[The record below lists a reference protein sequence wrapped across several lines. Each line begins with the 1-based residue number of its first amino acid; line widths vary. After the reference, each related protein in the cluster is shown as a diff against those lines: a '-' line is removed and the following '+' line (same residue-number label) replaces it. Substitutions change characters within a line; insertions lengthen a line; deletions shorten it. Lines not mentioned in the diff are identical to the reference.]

1 MFTKKVSFI
10 YNNFGVFLSFLFI
23 FLCFLISIFSYLFIP
38 DSSEYSNQMH
48 LGIHSK
54 SPGFKVN
61 IISVPV
67 KNDHNQSLINLFFF
81 GDKSPDQEILIN
93 EYRLVEDGIEYEEF
107 EKISEKKIIPYD
119 LFPSDLSGYQIENK
133 FINERKFIFGT
144 DSFGRDVFGRV
155 MLGTRVSLF
164 IGFIAVLI
172 SLLIGVTIGLVSGY
186 YGGFIDDVSMMV
198 INMFWSI
205 PTLLLVIAISL
216 ALGKGFWQVY
226 VAVGLTMW
234 VEVARV
240 VRGQVI
246 SEKNKD
252 YITASKVLGFSDFR
266 ILFKHI
272 IPNIIGPILI
282 ISSANFASAILIESG
297 LSFLGIGTQP
307 PMPSWGSMIKDNYQY
322 IILGKAYLAI
332 IPGTAIML
340 LVTSFMFLGNNLG
353 DFFVPEKYLD
363 TDLKCDLHPR
373 FSPSGN
379 LICIDSAHTGE
390 RQVYIIKNNF

>member
-10 YNNFGVFLSFLFI
+10 YNHFGVLLSFFLI
-23 FLCFLISIFSYLFIP
+23 FLCFLISIFSYSLIS

-61 IISVPV
+61 IISVPL
-67 KNDHNQSLINLFFF
+67 KNDYDQSSLNLFFF
-81 GDKSPDQEILIN
+81 GNKSPDQEILIN
-93 EYRLVEDGIEYEEF
+93 EYRLVEDGIEYNEYD
-107 EKISEKKIIPYD
+107 KISDKKIIPYN
-119 LFPSDLSGYQIENK
+119 LFPSNLSVYQIENK

-186 YGGFIDDVSMMV
+186 YGGLIDDVSMMI
-198 INMFWSI
+198 INIFWSI

-252 YITASKVLGFSDFR
+252 YIIASKVLGFSDFR

-353 DFFVPEKYLD
+353 DFFV
-363 TDLKCDLHPR
+363 
-373 FSPSGN
+373 
-379 LICIDSAHTGE
+379 
-390 RQVYIIKNNF
+390 KNK

>member
-332 IPGTAIML
+332 IHGTAIML

-353 DFFVPEKYLD
+353 DFFV
-363 TDLKCDLHPR
+363 
-373 FSPSGN
+373 
-379 LICIDSAHTGE
+379 
-390 RQVYIIKNNF
+390 KNK

>member
-10 YNNFGVFLSFLFI
+10 YNHFGVLLSFFLI
-23 FLCFLISIFSYLFIP
+23 FLCFLISIFSYSLIS

-67 KNDHNQSLINLFFF
+67 KNDDDQSLLNLFFF
-81 GDKSPDQEILIN
+81 GNKSPDQEILIN
-93 EYRLVEDGIEYEEF
+93 EYRLVEDGIEYKKYDE
-107 EKISEKKIIPYD
+107 ISDKKIISYN
-119 LFPSDLSGYQIENK
+119 LFPSNLSVYQIENK

-186 YGGFIDDVSMMV
+186 YGGLIDDISMMI
-198 INMFWSI
+198 INIFWSI

-252 YITASKVLGFSDFR
+252 YIIASKVLGFSDFR

-353 DFFVPEKYLD
+353 DFFV
-363 TDLKCDLHPR
+363 
-373 FSPSGN
+373 
-379 LICIDSAHTGE
+379 
-390 RQVYIIKNNF
+390 KNK

>member
-390 RQVYIIKNNF
+390 RQVYIIKPL

>member
-10 YNNFGVFLSFLFI
+10 YNHFGVLLSFFLI
-23 FLCFLISIFSYLFIP
+23 FLCFLISIFSYSLIS

-67 KNDHNQSLINLFFF
+67 KNDDDQSLLNLFFF
-81 GDKSPDQEILIN
+81 GNKSPDQEILIN
-93 EYRLVEDGIEYEEF
+93 EYRLVEDGIEYKEYDE
-107 EKISEKKIIPYD
+107 ISDKKIISYN
-119 LFPSDLSGYQIENK
+119 LFPSNLSVYQIENK

-186 YGGFIDDVSMMV
+186 YGGLIDDISMMI
-198 INMFWSI
+198 INIFWSI

-252 YITASKVLGFSDFR
+252 YIIASKVLGFSDFR

-353 DFFVPEKYLD
+353 DFFV
-363 TDLKCDLHPR
+363 
-373 FSPSGN
+373 
-379 LICIDSAHTGE
+379 
-390 RQVYIIKNNF
+390 KNK

>member
-1 MFTKKVSFI
+1 
-10 YNNFGVFLSFLFI
+10 
-23 FLCFLISIFSYLFIP
+23 
-38 DSSEYSNQMH
+38 
-48 LGIHSK
+48 
-54 SPGFKVN
+54 
-61 IISVPV
+61 
-67 KNDHNQSLINLFFF
+67 
-81 GDKSPDQEILIN
+81 
-93 EYRLVEDGIEYEEF
+93 
-107 EKISEKKIIPYD
+107 
-119 LFPSDLSGYQIENK
+119 
-133 FINERKFIFGT
+133 
-144 DSFGRDVFGRV
+144 

-172 SLLIGVTIGLVSGY
+172 SLMIGVTIGLVSGY
-186 YGGFIDDVSMMV
+186 YGGLIDDISMMI

-252 YITASKVLGFSDFR
+252 YITATRVLGLSDFR
-266 ILFKHI
+266 ILFKHL

-353 DFFVPEKYLD
+353 DFFVK
-363 TDLKCDLHPR
+363 K
-373 FSPSGN
+373 
-379 LICIDSAHTGE
+379 
-390 RQVYIIKNNF
+390 